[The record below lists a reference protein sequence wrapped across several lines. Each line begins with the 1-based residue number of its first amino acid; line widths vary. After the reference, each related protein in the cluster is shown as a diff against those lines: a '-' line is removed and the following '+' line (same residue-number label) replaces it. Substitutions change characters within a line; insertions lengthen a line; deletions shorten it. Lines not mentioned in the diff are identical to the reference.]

1 MTEHEAGFWQG
12 NPPDAMQ
19 EVFCDEDGCG
29 VSLGYQGAG
38 EIQRDHWRHNRCPE
52 RIARDLNMSRKDY
65 DQAVGT
71 ATVAIAGA
79 YPDFPNG
86 DIDNRS
92 KEVVDVRVLRARI
105 AAECVMECL
114 TVVGFTMGKR

>member
-1 MTEHEAGFWQG
+1 MSDDLHEVRCPDCNEH
-12 NPPDAMQ
+12 
-19 EVFCDEDGCG
+19 
-29 VSLGYQGAG
+29 LGYQGG
-38 EIQRDHWRHNRCPE
+38 PEINWEYWRHNRCPE
-52 RIARDLNMSRKDY
+52 RIAQDLHMSRKDY